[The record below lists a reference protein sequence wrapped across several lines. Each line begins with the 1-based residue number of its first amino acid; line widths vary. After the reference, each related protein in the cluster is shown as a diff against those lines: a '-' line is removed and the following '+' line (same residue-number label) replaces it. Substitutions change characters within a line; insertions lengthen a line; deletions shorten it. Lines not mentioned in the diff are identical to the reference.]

1 MARSDLLISLV
12 KASVGGD
19 RTKVRSIVEKIIADE
34 RGKQHNVLAER
45 LSNVLNSSG
54 AHCRPLN
61 AEGHAKVN
69 RARDALVELL
79 PQQRIEDLVLTAQT
93 RRDVELLVNQQ
104 HRASLLQS
112 HGLDPIHRI
121 MLVGPPGNG
130 KTSLAEA
137 IAESLSVPFFVVRY
151 DALIGSYLGET
162 AQRLKSVFD
171 YIRTTPSV
179 LFFDEFDAVGKER
192 GDFHE
197 TGEIKRVVSSLLMRI
212 DDLPSYTV
220 VIAASNHPELL
231 DRAVWRRF
239 QLRFTLPSPSLKDL
253 EKFFERQLFKFDD
266 SLCLSPATLAKRLG
280 KVSYAEAEE
289 FVLDIKRRQVLSLN
303 EKPIKTIMN
312 EQFQSWAKRTCPR
325 KCSTAFEEQNDDRE
339 AAT

>member
-1 MARSDLLISLV
+1 MARSDLLITLV

-19 RTKVRSIVEKIIADE
+19 ETKIRSTVEEIIADE
-34 RGKQHNVLAER
+34 KAKQHNILADR
-45 LSNVLNSSG
+45 LANVLSSSG
-54 AHCRPLN
+54 AKCRPLQPN
-61 AEGHAKVN
+61 GYDRRN
-69 RARDALVELL
+69 RARDALVELS
-79 PQQRIEDLVLTAQT
+79 PQQRLDDLMLTDQAQ
-93 RRDVELLVNQQ
+93 RDVDLLVSQQ
-104 HRASLLQS
+104 NRASLLRS
-112 HGLDPIHRI
+112 HGVDPIHRV

-137 IAESLSVPFFVVRY
+137 IAESLAVPFFVVRY

-192 GDFHE
+192 GDYNE

-220 VIAASNHPELL
+220 VITASNHPELL

-239 QLRFTLPSPSLKDL
+239 QLRLTLPSPSTKEL
-253 EKFFERQLFKFDD
+253 ERFFERQLFKFDGY
-266 SLCLSPATLAKRLG
+266 LGLSPATLAKRIG
-280 KVSYAEAEE
+280 EVSYAEAEE
-289 FVLDIKRRQVLSLN
+289 FIMDLKRRQILSLH
-303 EKPIKTIMN
+303 EKPLKTIVK
-312 EQFQSWAKRTCPR
+312 EQFQSWAKRTCPIR
-325 KCSTAFEEQNDDRE
+325 ISAETNENADDRE
-339 AAT
+339 ALA

>member
-1 MARSDLLISLV
+1 MARSDLLITLV
-12 KASVGGD
+12 KASVGGNG
-19 RTKVRSIVEKIIADE
+19 TKVRSIVERIIADE

-54 AHCRPLN
+54 AHCRPLST
-61 AEGHAKVN
+61 EGHATAN

-93 RRDVELLVNQQ
+93 RRDVELLINQQ
-104 HRASLLQS
+104 HRASLLRS
-112 HGLDPIHRI
+112 HGLEPIHRI

-179 LFFDEFDAVGKER
+179 LFFDEFDAAGKER

-220 VIAASNHPELL
+220 VIAASNLPELL

-253 EKFFERQLFKFDD
+253 EKFFERQLVKFDGA
-266 SLCLSPATLAKRLG
+266 LGISPATLAKRLG

-289 FVLDIKRRQVLSLN
+289 FILDLKRRQVLSLN
-303 EKPIKTIMN
+303 TTPIKTIVN
-312 EQFQSWAKRTCPR
+312 EQFQSWTKRTCPR
-325 KCSTAFEEQNDDRE
+325 QYSTAFEEQIDDRE

>member
-1 MARSDLLISLV
+1 MARSDLLVTLV

-19 RTKVRSIVEKIIADE
+19 GTKVRSIVEKIIADE

-45 LSNVLNSSG
+45 LSTVLNSGG
-54 AHCRPLN
+54 AHCRPFN
-61 AEGHAKVN
+61 AVGHDKVN

-93 RRDVELLVNQQ
+93 RRDVELLINQQ
-104 HRASLLQS
+104 HRASLLRS

-253 EKFFERQLFKFDD
+253 EEFFESQLFKFDD
-266 SLCLSPATLAKRLG
+266 SLGISPATLAKRLG

-289 FVLDIKRRQVLSLN
+289 FILDLKRRQVLSLN
-303 EKPIKTIMN
+303 EKPIRTIVN
-312 EQFQSWAKRTCPR
+312 EQLQSWTKRTCP
-325 KCSTAFEEQNDDRE
+325 KKYSTAFEEQIDDRE
-339 AAT
+339 AVT

>member
-1 MARSDLLISLV
+1 MARSDLLITLV

-19 RTKVRSIVEKIIADE
+19 DTKIRSTVEEIIADE
-34 RGKQHNVLAER
+34 KGKQHNILAER
-45 LSNVLNSSG
+45 LANVLSSSG
-54 AHCRPLN
+54 TNSRPLRHN
-61 AEGHAKVN
+61 GHDRRN
-69 RARDALVELL
+69 RARDALVELT
-79 PQQRIEDLVLTAQT
+79 PQQRLDDLVLTDQVQ
-93 RRDVELLVNQQ
+93 RDVDFLVSQQ
-104 HRASLLQS
+104 NRASLLRS
-112 HGLDPIHRI
+112 HGVDPIHRV
-121 MLVGPPGNG
+121 MLIGPPGNG

-137 IAESLSVPFFVVRY
+137 IAESLAVPFFVVRY

-192 GDFHE
+192 GDYNE

-220 VIAASNHPELL
+220 VITASNHPELL

-239 QLRFTLPSPSLKDL
+239 QLRLTLPSPTIKDI
-253 EKFFERQLFKFDD
+253 EKFVERQLFKFDGY
-266 SLCLSPATLAKRLG
+266 LGLSPATLAKRIG

-289 FVLDIKRRQVLSLN
+289 FIMDLKRRQILSLN
-303 EKPIKTIMN
+303 EKNIKAIVN
-312 EQFQSWAKRTCPR
+312 EQFQSWTKRTCPIGI
-325 KCSTAFEEQNDDRE
+325 STDKEESIDARE